1 MEYLDLVDEN
11 NRLTGEKKTRNYVHQ
26 KGLWHREIEVWVC
39 NDVKEIL
46 VQKRS
51 SNKKLMPNKWTSACA
66 GHIDA
71 GESIIDSA
79 LRELN
84 EELGITDLLAADLKF
99 ITTLKSSRVTDK
111 IINNHF
117 KYIYFHKTNKKLEE
131 LVLQKEEVEE
141 VKYLSIKEVENIIKN
156 KNEDYLFSNR
166 ENINQII
173 DYIKEKN

>member
-1 MEYLDLVDEN
+1 MHFAALYGLFVLVN
-11 NRLTGEKKTRNYVHQ
+11 LTDNYARNSIFA
-26 KGLWHREIEVWVC
+26 GLMPVSI
-39 NDVKEIL
+39 D
-46 VQKRS
+46 
-51 SNKKLMPNKWTSACA
+51 KLMPNKWTSACA

-84 EELGITDLLAADLKF
+84 EELGITNLLAADLKF

-117 KYIYFHKTNKKLEE
+117 KYIYFHKTNKKLDE

-141 VKYLSIKEVENIIKN
+141 VKYLSIKEVEDIIKN

-173 DYIKEKN
+173 ASITENN